1 MKVHVGVR
9 CGAERP
15 AQTSRHGRIRS
26 RMALGAIATVCL
38 LASAPSNA
46 AAAPH
51 QEQGEGAAQAVGG
64 QFAVWAQAPGVTA
77 LSGDVNK
84 DGRADII
91 LTGGSGWNTVPVAFS
106 RGDGSFRVTN
116 EAVASV
122 PGWAQGA
129 GVKALAGDVNKNGR
143 ADIMLTGGSG
153 WNTVPVAFSRGDGSF
168 RVTNE
173 PVD

>member
-9 CGAERP
+9 CGAERQ
-15 AQTSRHGRIRS
+15 AQASSHGRTRS
-26 RMALGAIATVCL
+26 RMALGAIAATCL
-38 LASAPSNA
+38 LASATSTA

-51 QEQGEGAAQAVGG
+51 QDKGQAAAQAVGG
-64 QFAVWAQAPGVTA
+64 QFAAWAQAPGVTA
-77 LSGDVNK
+77 LAGDVNK
-84 DGRADII
+84 D
-91 LTGGSGWNTVPVAFS
+91 
-106 RGDGSFRVTN
+106 
-116 EAVASV
+116 
-122 PGWAQGA
+122 
-129 GVKALAGDVNKNGR
+129 GR